1 MSDFKPGLEECLALQ
16 ELPSYEFI
24 SSLVKKTCTVL
35 ANESESYRPANCV
48 GQPGSLLQ
56 LYDEQSRCLPVV
68 IVPDIHARP
77 DFIKNI
83 LNCKLP
89 KIELTVKQALEQKKV
104 DVVCVGDAVHTE
116 LSSLRWKLVSAE
128 FEGGIHTG
136 HYMQDEMIVTLS
148 TLSAL
153 MCLKI
158 QFPENFHFLKGNHEN
173 ILNSNLGGDYAFY
186 KYADEGEMVKRF
198 IQEYYDEKLLNLI
211 AQYENLLP
219 LVAYGKNY
227 VVSHAEPAAA
237 YTKEQLIDARFDDSV
252 VEGLIWTRNGQVKK
266 STVVPIMNE
275 LLGKKSARKA
285 MYFSGHR
292 PVKENYALRQ
302 DGKLVQIHNPHKQNI
317 VLVEPEKNFDFEKD
331 IINTKGAG
339 KNA

>member
-16 ELPSYEFI
+16 ELPSYEYI
-24 SSLVKKTCTVL
+24 NSLVKKACTVL
-35 ANESESYRPANCV
+35 ANEPEAYRPANCV
-48 GQPGSLLQ
+48 GQPGSLLK
-56 LYDEQSRCLPVV
+56 LYEEDKRCLPVV
-68 IVPDIHARP
+68 LVPDIHARP

-83 LNCKLP
+83 LNCELP
-89 KIELTVKQALEQKKV
+89 KLKLTVKQALEQKKI

-116 LSSLRWKLVSAE
+116 LSSLRWKLISAE
-128 FEGGIHTG
+128 FEGGIYTG

-148 TLSAL
+148 ALCAL
-153 MCLKI
+153 MSLKI

-237 YTKEQLIDARFDDSV
+237 YTREQLIDARFDDSV

-266 STVVPIMNE
+266 STVVPIMTE
-275 LLGKKSARKA
+275 LLGKKLAKKA

-292 PVKENYALRQ
+292 PVKEGYALRQ
-302 DGKLVQIHNPHKQNI
+302 DGRLVQIHNPHKQNI
-317 VLVEPEKNFDFEKD
+317 VLVEPDHNFDFEKD
-331 IINTKGAG
+331 IINTKGAK